1 MFSFLWYSEGTFFME
16 NLWPAFMQKG
26 GGQRVAPSSAI
37 FQVLS
42 AQNNQYSRA
51 AYFGV
56 ICSRILP
63 DQHPR
68 HFSSGDWMLT
78 ICIVHIILDLLSHI
92 IGVKEM
98 SFSSSYIW
106 ITDADK
112 ANITSRPPLQ
122 CFQTSVYQNH
132 LESVI
137 KNDYLGAQL
146 PCIFGMCSC
155 LLSWRNFLA
164 PHYEKASSTVI

>member
-1 MFSFLWYSEGTFFME
+1 MENKSYSESLFVQIHFSTYSSLQHDKNALLSGIRRAHFSLE
-16 NLWPAFMQKG
+16 NLWPAFMQKSR
-26 GGQRVAPSSAI
+26 GGQRVAPAPAI

-56 ICSRILP
+56 ICSRLLP

-92 IGVKEM
+92 VGVM
-98 SFSSSYIW
+98 RLSHQV
-106 ITDADK
+106 T
-112 ANITSRPPLQ
+112 
-122 CFQTSVYQNH
+122 
-132 LESVI
+132 
-137 KNDYLGAQL
+137 
-146 PCIFGMCSC
+146 FG
-155 LLSWRNFLA
+155 
-164 PHYEKASSTVI
+164 